1 MKKTVA
7 GVLAVGV
14 VWLTLTGSVWGEEI
28 LTLEKCIEAAL
39 KRSAEV
45 RISRINLD
53 QALLGVEKQEESKD
67 WQAAFTSS
75 FTRGFDNS
83 FSYSKYYL
91 ATGEQD
97 KIYNTEMFSSDFSN
111 KVSISRSLKD
121 YMTVNLYSKNTLTQG
136 DGKSRKSG
144 SMQESVLD
152 QYPETVYETQ
162 KNYLEHGVELTIPLT
177 GYERDKR
184 MFDGDRNT
192 FSVDSQELAYE
203 KARHQVLE
211 QVTAIY
217 YSLVKNKM
225 ISGACQEEID
235 SFQKIIKLMNIQ
247 LERGMISVLDLQE
260 QEIEL
265 QDKILKKDQAAT
277 DISLDCLKLSA
288 ETGFDINSK
297 TQLVETFDL
306 KPFRLDPAK
315 VKELT
320 FSNNRDL
327 RQIFLERDR
336 VQSELKEIDRKYKPS
351 VNLSLNYNLDG
362 QDRTFERAQDD
373 YNPSYSAAVSME
385 YPFLNEGQIAL
396 ERLIKVKER
405 EKIEQKIEKT
415 GQDIVVKVL
424 DAVFRLE
431 KIEKEYLN
439 ILSKI
444 ELTERNLKISEIRF
458 EQGKIEKI
466 DLLKMRFRLNSQK
479 TSKLETIARYNSEVL
494 KLKGYLDYQAD

>member
-320 FSNNRDL
+320 FSNNR
-327 RQIFLERDR
+327 
-336 VQSELKEIDRKYKPS
+336 
-351 VNLSLNYNLDG
+351 
-362 QDRTFERAQDD
+362 
-373 YNPSYSAAVSME
+373 
-385 YPFLNEGQIAL
+385 
-396 ERLIKVKER
+396 
-405 EKIEQKIEKT
+405 
-415 GQDIVVKVL
+415 
-424 DAVFRLE
+424 
-431 KIEKEYLN
+431 
-439 ILSKI
+439 
-444 ELTERNLKISEIRF
+444 
-458 EQGKIEKI
+458 
-466 DLLKMRFRLNSQK
+466 
-479 TSKLETIARYNSEVL
+479 
-494 KLKGYLDYQAD
+494 